1 MKILIAGFGN
11 LLQRDDGFGVVLL
24 RRLQELPGWPQSVRF
39 LDIGIGGITL
49 VQELLEPF
57 DALIVLD
64 AIEGKRPGD
73 IQTLKVSAESGK
85 RHPSSNPTDNDF
97 HHQDR
102 FADIHYAEPG
112 RAIALASEI
121 GSLPNKVFLVG
132 CVPESTD
139 LGDEMSEPV
148 RRALSVASGEVQQ
161 LVTLLTNNSKND
173 FDMAERRDSTRTM

>member
-24 RRLQELPGWPQSVRF
+24 RRLQELPGWPPSVRF

-73 IQTLKVSAESGK
+73 IQTLKVSAEPEK

-121 GSLPNKVFLVG
+121 GSLPASVFLVG
-132 CVPESTD
+132 CVPESTE
-139 LGDEMSEPV
+139 LGDEISEPV
-148 RRALSVASGEVQQ
+148 RSALSEASHQVQQ
-161 LVTLLTNNSKND
+161 LVKSLTNNLRN
-173 FDMAERRDSTRTM
+173 AV

>member
-11 LLQRDDGFGVVLL
+11 LLQRDDGFGVMLL
-24 RRLQELPGWPQSVRF
+24 RRLQKLPGWPQSIRF
-39 LDIGIGGITL
+39 LDVGIGGITL

-64 AIEGKRPGD
+64 AIEGNRPGD
-73 IQTLKVSAESGK
+73 IQTLKVSAEPEKG
-85 RHPSSNPTDNDF
+85 HPSSNATDNDF

-132 CVPESTD
+132 CVPESTE

-148 RRALSVASGEVQQ
+148 RRALSAASDKVQQ
-161 LVTLLTNNSKND
+161 LVTFLIGQRH
-173 FDMAERRDSTRTM
+173 FEA